1 MLFQPCRGQ
10 AMVCTVV
17 LSAAALASQT
27 HYSYLNEFS
36 AAPLVPPPISAP
48 LALAASAL
56 PPSLRSH
63 ESLSIFAI
71 TSPPPPPPCF
81 PLVSRRSFRSSRDF
95 ASVPSLYFVFSSFF
109 FFFFSFFSTVHRSPC
124 RFLSPLGPSLHAI
137 AATRDVCYRE
147 MKSLGMFASRRSRS
161 RSSFPF
167 LRPRHCAR

>member
-71 TSPPPPPPCF
+71 TSPPPPCF

-95 ASVPSLYFVFSSFF
+95 ASVSSLYFVFSSFF
-109 FFFFSFFSTVHRSPC
+109 FFFFLSFPRFIVHRAASS
-124 RFLSPLGPSLHAI
+124 RPLAPRSTPSRQQGTFAI
-137 AATRDVCYRE
+137 AR
-147 MKSLGMFASRRSRS
+147 
-161 RSSFPF
+161 
-167 LRPRHCAR
+167 